1 MDLKNKPFYLDEEG
15 CKWVDKTLSGMTVD
29 EKIGQLFCLITYT
42 DDENYL
48 NYLTKK
54 LKIGGIMCRTMSF
67 DELVNTVN
75 TLQSNSKIPLL
86 ISANLEAGLNQLVT
100 DGLKIGSEMAL
111 AATGDKK
118 YAKELARIIAEEAA
132 PLGVNWSFSPII
144 DIDLNYHNP
153 ITNTRT
159 FGNNKETVAAFA
171 NEYIK
176 EIQKEGMAATIKH
189 FPGDGVDERD
199 QHLLASINS
208 LSKEEWDETYGYAYK
223 SCIDAGVK
231 SVMVGHIMQPAYSKY
246 LDPSLKDED
255 IKPGLISK
263 ELLNGLLRKRLG
275 FNGLIITDSTTM
287 AGLSTVMSREKA
299 VPLTIASGCDMFLFT
314 KNLEEDFAFMKKGV
328 EDGTISKERLD
339 EAVKRILALKASLE
353 LHKKNNLPDIAKAK
367 ANTTKDEHKQIAK
380 EIAQKSITLVKEE
393 KEVLPLKNE
402 KYKRILVYKKESGS
416 SSTGGGASLG
426 ACDRFV
432 ELLKEEGFAVDIFKS
447 NGGWEGMAKPVKEV
461 SEQYDLIIYIVSL
474 ATKSNQTTVRLEW
487 AEPMGADVPIFINE
501 VPTIM
506 ISLENPYHLL
516 DAPRVKTYIN
526 TYGGSEFVL
535 KVLIDKLMGRD
546 TFVGKSP
553 VDAFCG
559 KWDTRL

>member
-1 MDLKNKPFYLDEEG
+1 MNLKNKPFYLDEEG
-15 CKWVDKTLSGMTVD
+15 CKWVDKTLSEMTVE

-48 NYLTKK
+48 NYLTKN

-75 TLQSNSKIPLL
+75 ALQSNSKIPLL
-86 ISANLEAGLNQLVT
+86 ISANLEAGLNQLIT
-100 DGLKIGSEMAL
+100 DGLKVGSEMAL

-118 YAKELARIIAEEAA
+118 YAKELARIIAEEAV

-159 FGNNKETVAAFA
+159 FGNDKETVAAFA

-176 EIQKEGMAATIKH
+176 EIQKDGMAATIKH

-199 QHLLASINS
+199 QHLLASVNS
-208 LSKEEWDETYGYAYK
+208 LSKEEWDGTYGYIYK

-255 IKPGLISK
+255 IKPGLISQ

-287 AGLSTVMSREKA
+287 AGMSTVMPREKA
-299 VPLTIASGCDMFLFT
+299 VPLTISSGCDMFLFT
-314 KNLEEDFAFMKKGV
+314 KNLEEDFSFMKKGV

-339 EAVKRILALKASLE
+339 EAVIRILALKASLN

-367 ANTTKDEHKQIAK
+367 TNINKDEHKQIAK

-393 KEVLPLKNE
+393 KGVLPLKIE

-416 SSTGGGASLG
+416 SSTGGGASFG
-426 ACDRFV
+426 ACDRFI

-447 NGGWEGMAKPVKEV
+447 SGGWEGMAKPVKEI
-461 SEQYDLIIYIVSL
+461 SGQYDLIIYIVSL

-487 AEPMGADVPIFINE
+487 AEPMGADVPTFINE

-535 KVLIDKLMGRD
+535 EALIDKLMGRD